1 MRTLASAIFALAALA
16 LTGAALSA
24 AWTESR
30 LVDQQGFV
38 DLAGPLAKD
47 TEFQQAL
54 TGALAGE
61 VSRGAG
67 LPGPLQ
73 NLVRP
78 AIENAASSVTRMSGY
93 PRAWEETLRISHRLT
108 LSRAPSDP
116 GAQNPAV
123 VSLDLKPLAG
133 LLSQQVGTGLGI
145 NVPVPQN
152 TTVEVGRLERGGVV
166 SLVSRIAQLWPA
178 LAWGAGTCAV
188 LALALAR
195 KRSTALALLGAG
207 GAGLGVLGW
216 LGAGLIPDA
225 AAGTAGSSAVAR
237 IFVRGFAGRV
247 SADFAEASLP
257 VIAGGAVVM
266 AVGVVLRFTFE
277 RRSMR

>member
-1 MRTLASAIFALAALA
+1 MRTLASAFFGLSALA
-16 LTGAALSA
+16 LGAGALSA

-38 DLAGPLAKD
+38 DLARPLAAD

-78 AIENAASSVTRMSGY
+78 ALENAAISVTRMSGY

-108 LSRAPSDP
+108 LSTAPADP
-116 GAQNPAV
+116 TEPVPAV

-133 LLSQQVGTGLGI
+133 LLSKEVGTGLGI
-145 NVPVPQN
+145 NVPVPSN
-152 TTVEVGRLERGGVV
+152 TTVEVGRLERGGYL
-166 SLVSRIAQLWPA
+166 SLVSRIAQLWPVFALGAGLCAA
-178 LAWGAGTCAV
+178 LALT
-188 LALALAR
+188 LAR
-195 KRSTALALLGAG
+195 KRSTTLALLGLG
-207 GAGLGVLGW
+207 GAGLGFLGW
-216 LGAGLIPDA
+216 FGTGLIPDA
-225 AAGTAGSSAVAR
+225 AAGAAGPSAVAQV
-237 IFVRGFAGRV
+237 FVRGFAGRV
-247 SADFAEASLP
+247 SADLAEASVP
-257 VIAGGAVVM
+257 VIAGGLVVL
-266 AVGVVLRFTFE
+266 AVGAALRFTVG